1 MIYSNDMDLKSTNMG
16 PSMLITGG
24 AGLIG
29 TAAKT
34 FFEQQGWVIRTFDQ
48 KKTDLD
54 GRPIDFVGDI
64 LDYEAFREPFQAM
77 DGVLHLAAISRVIDA
92 ELNKEECTRV
102 NLKGTK
108 RTLDFASQANCKWFI
123 FGSSREVYGEPSSF
137 PVSEE
142 DGVSPINHYG
152 HAKVSGEL
160 MVEKHCQ
167 DHQMAHSSLRF
178 SNVYGHA
185 RDHKT
190 RLVNAFVRN
199 SIAGVELD
207 IHGGN
212 QIFDFTHI
220 DDTVGAIFAAAEHL
234 DKKRESLPAMHVLRG
249 EGVTI
254 QELAHK
260 IIQITDS
267 QSQISYSPGRNYD
280 VARFY
285 GNPARLLNT
294 LNFSC
299 SIDIDEGLKRVAL
312 LHQKAMAGESK

>member
-1 MIYSNDMDLKSTNMG
+1 
-16 PSMLITGG
+16 MLITGG

-152 HAKVSGEL
+152 HAN
-160 MVEKHCQ
+160 H
-167 DHQMAHSSLRF
+167 
-178 SNVYGHA
+178 
-185 RDHKT
+185 
-190 RLVNAFVRN
+190 
-199 SIAGVELD
+199 
-207 IHGGN
+207 
-212 QIFDFTHI
+212 IFQF
-220 DDTVGAIFAAAEHL
+220 
-234 DKKRESLPAMHVLRG
+234 
-249 EGVTI
+249 
-254 QELAHK
+254 
-260 IIQITDS
+260 
-267 QSQISYSPGRNYD
+267 
-280 VARFY
+280 
-285 GNPARLLNT
+285 RLLT
-294 LNFSC
+294 KHHPFR
-299 SIDIDEGLKRVAL
+299 SIINNILTTIKVL
-312 LHQKAMAGESK
+312 FMMLFHNYHLIITTPT